1 MSIAHA
7 IEEVRG
13 LDAMANPLSAAVRE
27 SLDGVP
33 QFKSFLKGVWLGH
46 PLHPAITDIPI
57 GAWTTAVVL
66 DATASDHMDDGYAR
80 SAETAI
86 VVGLVGAIGSA
97 VTGLTDF
104 SDIKGKQRRVGLVH
118 GLINLTATGLF
129 AASLASRRSGNRS
142 AGRAYSTIGYMIAMA
157 GAYLGGTLVFRE
169 EVGVD
174 AAGPSVHYI
183 HARSD
188 GEAETLPPLSS
199 QLPQTQRTESEA
211 GR

>member
-13 LDAMANPLSAAVRE
+13 LDTMANPLSAAVRQ

-33 QFKSFLKGVWLGH
+33 QLKSFLKGVWLGH

-66 DATASDHMDDGYAR
+66 DATVSDHMDDGYAR

-86 VVGLVGAIGSA
+86 TVGLLGAIGSA
-97 VTGLTDF
+97 ITGLTDF
-104 SDIKGKQRRVGLVH
+104 SDIRGKQRRLGLVH
-118 GLINLTATGLF
+118 GLINLTAPGLF

-142 AGRAYSTIGYMIAMA
+142 AGVKYSTVGYMVAMA
-157 GAYLGGTLVFRE
+157 GAYLGGSLVFRE

-183 HARSD
+183 HARPDSD
-188 GEAETLPPLSS
+188 AEIVAPLPPPPFH
-199 QLPQTQRTESEA
+199 LPQTEGGVER
-211 GR
+211 

>member
-1 MSIAHA
+1 MSIAHT

-27 SLDGVP
+27 SLDELP
-33 QFKSFLKGVWLGH
+33 QLKSFLKGVWLGH

-66 DATASDHMDDGYAR
+66 DATTSDHTDDGYTRA
-80 SAETAI
+80 AETAI
-86 VVGLVGAIGSA
+86 TVGLIGAIGSA

-104 SDIKGKQRRVGLVH
+104 SDIKGKQRRLGLVH

-142 AGRAYSTIGYMIAMA
+142 AGRTYSTVGYMVAMA
-157 GAYLGGTLVFRE
+157 GAYLGGSLVFRE

-174 AAGPSVHYI
+174 AAGPSVHHI
-183 HARSD
+183 HARPDSK
-188 GEAETLPPLSS
+188 AELLAPVPPHLAHTR
-199 QLPQTQRTESEA
+199 QTERELD
-211 GR
+211 R

>member
-13 LDAMANPLSAAVRE
+13 LDTMANPLSAAVRE

-33 QFKSFLKGVWLGH
+33 QLKSFLKGVWLGH

-66 DATASDHMDDGYAR
+66 DATASDDMDDGYAR

-86 VVGLVGAIGSA
+86 TVGLVGAIGSA

-104 SDIKGKQRRVGLVH
+104 SDIKGKQRRLGLVH

-129 AASLASRRSGNRS
+129 AASLASRRNGNRS
-142 AGRAYSTIGYMIAMA
+142 AGRTYSTVGYMIAMA
-157 GAYLGGTLVFRE
+157 GAYLGGSLVFRE

-174 AAGPSVHYI
+174 ASGPSVHHI
-183 HARSD
+183 HARPD
-188 GEAETLPPLSS
+188 NKAEILAMRPP
-199 QLPQTQRTESEA
+199 PPEQTRRTESEVE
-211 GR
+211 R